1 MKYLIHGH
9 CTRTNLPGDPINHV
23 NLLYNS
29 FLLVLTKATLG
40 WYLNTTLYGT
50 VVHVKTLKTSVNK
63 QQGHVFDHMVCC
75 CLHKENK
82 KIKET
87 SLA

>member
-50 VVHVKTLKTSVNK
+50 VVHVFANLEVKHVNVK
-63 QQGHVFDHMVCC
+63 NIS
-75 CLHKENK
+75 E
-82 KIKET
+82 
-87 SLA
+87 